1 MHKLTISK
9 DSLRTECPAA
19 HRTILVESCSQG
31 ADQHCDCFQGLEMSG
46 EVAFVLCD
54 YGLEDRK
61 MSIVIPSGSG
71 VKK

>member
-1 MHKLTISK
+1 
-9 DSLRTECPAA
+9 
-19 HRTILVESCSQG
+19 QG

-61 MSIVIPSGSG
+61 MSIIIPSGSG

>member
-1 MHKLTISK
+1 MLKLRISK
-9 DSLRTECPAA
+9 DSLRTKCPAA
-19 HRTILVESCSQG
+19 QRTILVESCTQG
-31 ADQHCDCFQGLEMSG
+31 ADQHCDYFQGIEMSG

-61 MSIVIPSGSG
+61 MSITIPGGSG